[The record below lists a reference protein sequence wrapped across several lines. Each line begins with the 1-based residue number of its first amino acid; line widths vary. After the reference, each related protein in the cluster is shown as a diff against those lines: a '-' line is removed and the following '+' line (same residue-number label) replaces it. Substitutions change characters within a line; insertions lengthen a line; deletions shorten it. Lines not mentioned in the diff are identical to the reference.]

1 MVAVGPGV
9 QAVDMEAMGAIG
21 QLKVFVVRG
30 VDVVLAD
37 GTTDV
42 ARVFHDKKAT
52 LHSVSG
58 CLVTGSLSYKKYNE
72 LRNSL

>member
-1 MVAVGPGV
+1 
-9 QAVDMEAMGAIG
+9 
-21 QLKVFVVRG
+21 VFVVRG

-37 GTTDV
+37 GTTYV